1 MASHTDGVRARP
13 PPRARVGRDELIEA
27 VARREGV
34 AALLGLAGLTLL
46 AWLSLSRLGHE
57 MADMAAMHMA
67 PAGPWSAT
75 DALLAGGMWAVM
87 MVAMMLPGAAP
98 MILVFATVNR
108 KRRLGGEAD
117 GAPYVNLGLFVL
129 GYLAVWSAFSVGA
142 ALAQWGLHTAALLSE
157 DAMRAGPVAG
167 ALILLAAGVYQLTPL
182 KYACLA
188 RCQTP
193 LGFLLSEWREGNGGT
208 LVMGLRHGLFC
219 LGCCWALMALLFVGG
234 VMNLAWVAAI
244 AGFVLV
250 EKLVPAGRVVSW
262 LSGGALLAWGVWALY
277 SVL

>member
-1 MASHTDGVRARP
+1 MASHADGVRTLP

-117 GAPYVNLGLFVL
+117 GAPLGM
-129 GYLAVWSAFSVGA
+129 
-142 ALAQWGLHTAALLSE
+142 AL
-157 DAMRAGPVAG
+157 RP
-167 ALILLAAGVYQLTPL
+167 
-182 KYACLA
+182 
-188 RCQTP
+188 
-193 LGFLLSEWREGNGGT
+193 
-208 LVMGLRHGLFC
+208 GLFC

>member
-1 MASHTDGVRARP
+1 MASHADGVRALP

-117 GAPYVNLGLFVL
+117 G
-129 GYLAVWSAFSVGA
+129 
-142 ALAQWGLHTAALLSE
+142 
-157 DAMRAGPVAG
+157 
-167 ALILLAAGVYQLTPL
+167 
-182 KYACLA
+182 
-188 RCQTP
+188 
-193 LGFLLSEWREGNGGT
+193 GT

>member
-1 MASHTDGVRARP
+1 M
-13 PPRARVGRDELIEA
+13 GRDELIEA

-57 MADMAAMHMA
+57 MAMDIA
-67 PAGPWSAT
+67 PAGSWSAT

-142 ALAQWGLHTAALLSE
+142 ALAQWGLRTAALLSE

-167 ALILLAAGVYQLTPL
+167 ALILLAAGVYQLTPF

>member
-98 MILVFATVNR
+98 LLLVFVSLTR
-108 KRRLGGEAD
+108 MRSIAD
-117 GAPYVNLGLFVL
+117 GA
-129 GYLAVWSAFSVGA
+129 
-142 ALAQWGLHTAALLSE
+142 
-157 DAMRAGPVAG
+157 
-167 ALILLAAGVYQLTPL
+167 
-182 KYACLA
+182 
-188 RCQTP
+188 
-193 LGFLLSEWREGNGGT
+193 
-208 LVMGLRHGLFC
+208 
-219 LGCCWALMALLFVGG
+219 
-234 VMNLAWVAAI
+234 
-244 AGFVLV
+244 
-250 EKLVPAGRVVSW
+250 
-262 LSGGALLAWGVWALY
+262 
-277 SVL
+277 

>member
-157 DAMRAGPVAG
+157 DAMRAG
-167 ALILLAAGVYQLTPL
+167 
-182 KYACLA
+182 
-188 RCQTP
+188 
-193 LGFLLSEWREGNGGT
+193 
-208 LVMGLRHGLFC
+208 
-219 LGCCWALMALLFVGG
+219 
-234 VMNLAWVAAI
+234 
-244 AGFVLV
+244 
-250 EKLVPAGRVVSW
+250 RVVSW